1 MGDLKSLVHI
11 KMYLWTFG
19 EITIFQNFQHF
30 KYIKTHG
37 ETSPNA
43 AKKKKKLKN
52 NKISIKWTSNKGR
65 NKYWMMRLDMLIHC
79 YGHLKV
85 MTLLMLMKTPIID
98 DWFLNRRKWF
108 CIQFPTFFKCSL

>member
-1 MGDLKSLVHI
+1 MGYPEPKIHI
-11 KMYLWTFG
+11 KIYLWTFW
-19 EITIFQNFQHF
+19 EIRILQKFWYL

-37 ETSPNA
+37 KTGPNVG
-43 AKKKKKLKN
+43 KKKKKFEN

-65 NKYWMMRLDMLIHC
+65 NKYWMMRLDMLSHW

-108 CIQFPTFFKCSL
+108 KTI

>member
-1 MGDLKSLVHI
+1 MGYPEPKIHF
-11 KMYLWTFG
+11 KMYLWPFWKIG
-19 EITIFQNFQHF
+19 IFENFRDF
-30 KYIKTHG
+30 KCMKTHG
-37 ETSPNA
+37 KTRPNA
-43 AKKKKKLKN
+43 AKNKKKLEN
-52 NKISIKWTSNKGR
+52 NKLSIKCASNKGR

-108 CIQFPTFFKCSL
+108 KTI